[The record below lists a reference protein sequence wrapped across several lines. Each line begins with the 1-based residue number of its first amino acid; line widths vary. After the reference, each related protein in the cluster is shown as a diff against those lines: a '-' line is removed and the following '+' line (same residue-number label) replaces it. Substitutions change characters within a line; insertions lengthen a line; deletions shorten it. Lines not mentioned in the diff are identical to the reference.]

1 MRFPL
6 LVSLVLF
13 IALSNAAHGEPMNL
27 GSRVV
32 DDPRLQED
40 YGNISTSINWVEF
53 SLLPRSE
60 VSLQQLIDGT
70 ADGEIRYID
79 PGYYASNT
87 TYQINKNLTLV
98 GNGLAVIDALRACEI
113 FHIGNPFLTVK
124 LENIAFVNGNGPQG
138 GAIGSIAKNLT
149 LVNCTLIN
157 NIAEEGACVYSH
169 NSRLHIINSSIL
181 GNLAFDSIVANE
193 NGTIILEGVVFD
205 DNSALMLCDGIN
217 VTETLLIIRDSK
229 FRNNRGYA
237 TSGSRGGCEVS
248 LIGGHGTI
256 FIDNSESSSNSAE
269 IGSGTI
275 HVGGNLTITNCNIV
289 NNSVSSSMGKSF
301 LQFDGGN
308 ATIANCMISD
318 NMGCISFFRGSSE
331 ISNCTINHNV
341 GLSGGAIYNGG
352 VLNIIGSSFSDNLA
366 REGGAIYNSD
376 SGRLNVDGLTI
387 FENNSAQDGGAIYN
401 IGGQVQLEGEPYF
414 ISNEAQKYGGAIY
427 NNGTIGLED
436 AAIFTDNN
444 ALNGSN
450 IYNLGTLTDT
460 GNLSYRNATN
470 INVRMVPPT

>member
-1 MRFPL
+1 MRLTL
-6 LVSLVLF
+6 LVSLVLL
-13 IALSNAAHGEPMNL
+13 IVLSNMAHGEPMNS
-27 GSRVV
+27 GSRTVN
-32 DDPRLQED
+32 DPRLQEN
-40 YGNISTSINWVEF
+40 YGDICTSINIVEF

-70 ADGEIRYID
+70 GDGEIKYID
-79 PGYYASNT
+79 SGYYTSDT
-87 TYQINKNLTLV
+87 TYQINKNLTMV
-98 GNGLAVIDALRACEI
+98 GNGLAVVDALRACEI
-113 FHIGNPFLTVK
+113 FHIGNPLVTVK
-124 LENIAFVNGNGPQG
+124 LENIAFINGNGSQG

-149 LVNCTLIN
+149 LANCTLIN
-157 NIAEEGACVYSH
+157 NIAEEGACIYSH

-217 VTETLLIIRDSK
+217 VTDTLLIVRDSK

-248 LIGGHGTI
+248 VISGLGTI
-256 FIDNSESSSNSAE
+256 FIDNSEFSSNSAE

-289 NNSVSSSMGKSF
+289 NNSVSSSLGKSF
-301 LQFDGGN
+301 LLFDGDN
-308 ATIANCMISD
+308 ATIANCTISD
-318 NMGCISFFRGSSE
+318 NRGCIKLRSGSSS

-341 GLSGGAIYNGG
+341 GLSGGAVCNGG

-401 IGGQVQLEGEPYF
+401 IGGHIQLEGEPCF
-414 ISNEAQKYGGAIY
+414 IGNEAQKYGGAIY
-427 NNGTIGLED
+427 NKGTIGLED

-470 INVRMVPPT
+470 VNLRMVPPT